1 MSETLKQFFL
11 GIWRTVKFIMKRK
24 SATWRGGGEA
34 PAEAKQLGLTEL
46 GLLMKKGSPEELK
59 GPGKQHK
66 FSTQFPSRRPL

>member
-1 MSETLKQFFL
+1 
-11 GIWRTVKFIMKRK
+11 MKRK

-59 GPGKQHK
+59 GPGKQHRLT
-66 FSTQFPSRRPL
+66 FSTVSFPKAFATRGDSVII